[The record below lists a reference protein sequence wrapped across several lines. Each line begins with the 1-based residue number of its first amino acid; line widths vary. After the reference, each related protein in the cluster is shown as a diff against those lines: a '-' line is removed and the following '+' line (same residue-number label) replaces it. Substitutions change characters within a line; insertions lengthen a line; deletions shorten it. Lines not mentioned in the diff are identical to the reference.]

1 MTETPRDMPVD
12 PDPSLP
18 TFSELGV
25 SEPLTRAL
33 ARGGIT
39 HPSAVQAA
47 VLPDALAG
55 HNVLGKAA
63 TGSGK
68 TLAFGL
74 PVLARLAG
82 RRSKPSSPR
91 AVIIVPTR
99 ELAGQVR
106 TALDPLAAAV
116 GLKLATVYGGTPYD
130 KQIKRL
136 RAGVDIIVAT
146 PGRLEDLIKR
156 RSCRLDDV
164 EIVVLDEADHLCD
177 LGFYPAVSRLV
188 AMTPDRGQ
196 RLLLSATLDGDV
208 NKLVRQHV
216 PDAVTH
222 EAADNVDQ
230 PDIDHHVLVTGGHN
244 KIDSAADLLRAN
256 PRSIVFTRT
265 RRGATALATGLAKR
279 GIRTVDLHG
288 NLSQNA
294 RERNLRKFSN
304 GQADVVVA
312 TDVAAR
318 GIHVDGISL
327 VVHYDAPTEQKA
339 YLHRSGRTAR
349 AGNSGTVITMT
360 TESGVHEITRLH
372 RSAGVSAR
380 HHDARTA
387 PDPMTPESLSS
398 AGTDAPEVSVRR
410 EGGRVGT
417 NPRSRQRRGGS
428 STGRGAG
435 SSARTSSAP
444 RRSRG
449 SSGSSAGRGSSR
461 DTYTAGSGTSAGKQ
475 GAAGFSS
482 SKQRWSSADKRAR
495 ASR

>member
-1 MTETPRDMPVD
+1 MPVD
-12 PDPSLP
+12 PNISLP
-18 TFSELGV
+18 TFRELGV
-25 SEPLTRAL
+25 PEPLTKAL
-33 ARGGIT
+33 ARAGIT
-39 HPSAVQAA
+39 HPTAVQAA

-55 HNVLGKAA
+55 RNVLGKAA

-74 PVLARLAG
+74 PIIARLAG

-91 AVIIVPTR
+91 AVIVVPTR

-106 TALDPLAAAV
+106 TAMEPLAAAMS
-116 GLKLATVYGGTPYD
+116 LKMATVYGGTPYD

-136 RAGVDIIVAT
+136 RAGVDIVVAT
-146 PGRLEDLIKR
+146 PGRLDDLVKR
-156 RSCRLDDV
+156 GSCRLDQI

-177 LGFYPAVSRLV
+177 LGFYPAVSKLV
-188 AMTPDRGQ
+188 AMTPEDGQ

-216 PDAVTH
+216 SDAVTH
-222 EAADNVDQ
+222 ECGVHEDK
-230 PDIDHHVLVTGGHN
+230 PDLDHHVLVTGPHN
-244 KIDSAADLLRAN
+244 KLDSTVDLLRAN

-265 RRGATALATGLAKR
+265 RRGATALAANLAKR

-288 NLSQNA
+288 SLSQNA

-327 VVHYDAPTEQKA
+327 VVHYDAPTEEKA

-360 TESGVHEITRLH
+360 TEHGVNDIAKLH

-380 HHDARTA
+380 HHDTRTA
-387 PDPMTPESLSS
+387 PNPMTPESLAT
-398 AGTDAPEVSVRR
+398 AGTEAPEVTNQRSS
-410 EGGRVGT
+410 GGQGGQ
-417 NPRSRQRRGGS
+417 RSRSRRSGS
-428 STGRGAG
+428 APARGAG
-435 SSARTSSAP
+435 TSARSSSSAP
-444 RRSRG
+444 RRSG
-449 SSGSSAGRGSSR
+449 SASGGTRSAGSTRTG
-461 DTYTAGSGTSAGKQ
+461 GSGRSG
-475 GAAGFSS
+475 GAAAFSGS

-495 ASR
+495 TTR

>member
-1 MTETPRDMPVD
+1 MPVD
-12 PDPSLP
+12 ADTSLP
-18 TFSELGV
+18 TFRELGGP
-25 SEPLTRAL
+25 EPLTKAL
-33 ARGGIT
+33 ARTGIT
-39 HPSAVQAA
+39 HPTAVQAA

-55 HNVLGKAA
+55 RNVLGKAA

-74 PVLARLAG
+74 PIIARLAG

-106 TALDPLAAAV
+106 TAMEPLAAAMS
-116 GLKLATVYGGTPYD
+116 LKMATVYGGTPYD
-130 KQIKRL
+130 KQIRRL

-146 PGRLEDLIKR
+146 PGRLDDLVKR
-156 RSCRLDDV
+156 GSCRLDQIEV
-164 EIVVLDEADHLCD
+164 VVLDEADHLCD
-177 LGFYPAVSRLV
+177 LGFYPAVSKLV
-188 AMTPDRGQ
+188 GMTPEQGQ

-208 NKLVRQHV
+208 NRLVRQHV

-222 EAADNVDQ
+222 ESGDNEDK
-230 PDIDHHVLVTGGHN
+230 PDLDHHVLVTGPHN
-244 KIDSAADLLRAN
+244 KLDSTVDLLRAN

-265 RRGATALATGLAKR
+265 RRGATALAANLAKR
-279 GIRTVDLHG
+279 GISTVDLHG
-288 NLSQNA
+288 SLSQNA
-294 RERNLRKFSN
+294 RERNLRKFSS

-360 TESGVHEITRLH
+360 TESGVNEIAKLH

-380 HHDARTA
+380 HHDTRTA
-387 PDPMTPESLSS
+387 PNPMTPESLAT
-398 AGTDAPEVSVRR
+398 AGTDAPEITNQRSSGGQRGHSRR
-410 EGGRVGT
+410 
-417 NPRSRQRRGGS
+417 P
-428 STGRGAG
+428 
-435 SSARTSSAP
+435 
-444 RRSRG
+444 
-449 SSGSSAGRGSSR
+449 GSSAGRGSSSSSR
-461 DTYTAGSGTSAGKQ
+461 NSSSASRRSSSASGGSRNGGGTRTGGSGRSG
-475 GAAGFSS
+475 GAAAFSGG
-482 SKQRWSSADKRAR
+482 SKQRWSSADKR
-495 ASR
+495 SRTGS